1 VLQQNLDGN
10 LQVHLSTRPTRAEI
24 NLSAFEFNFN
34 QVKKLV
40 GGKTKIMAVVKA
52 NGYGHGAVEISKV
65 AVSLGADY
73 LAVAIPEEGIELRE
87 NHINLPILVFG
98 PPFESQIEL
107 FFKYDLIPTIVTFE
121 CAEKFNSFA
130 EKFGR
135 KIRCHIKIDTGMG
148 RVGVNYKNAVEFVK
162 KVFYEFK
169 NLHIE
174 GIYTHFATSDER
186 DKSFAYLQFER
197 FIEVVKEIESSGIK
211 IPLKHCANS
220 GAILDMPETY
230 LDMVR
235 PGVMLY
241 GYYPSLEVLN
251 KIELKPVMTLKSKI
265 SFLKEVEPGTSIS
278 YGRRFI
284 SKEKTKIATIPI
296 GYADGYSRALT
307 NLGKVEINNKIFP
320 VVGTVTMD
328 QIMVDVGLDT
338 EVKVG
343 DDVILFGSKNLTA
356 WDVAGWLGTIPYEIC
371 CKVSSRVPRV
381 YIRD

>member
-1 VLQQNLDGN
+1 MQAY
-10 LQVHLSTRPTRAEI
+10 LSTRPTRAEI

-34 QVKKLV
+34 QVRKLV
-40 GGKTKIMAVVKA
+40 GGRTKIMAVVKA
-52 NGYGHGAVEISKV
+52 NAYGHGAVEISKI

-87 NHINLPILVFG
+87 NGVDVSILVFG

-107 FFKYDLIPTIVTFE
+107 FFKYDLIPTITTFE

-130 EKFGR
+130 GKFGR
-135 KIRCHIKIDTGMG
+135 KIKCHIKVDTGMG
-148 RVGVNYKNAVEFVK
+148 RVGINYKNAVEFVK
-162 KVFYEFK
+162 KLFYDFK
-169 NLHIE
+169 NLNIE
-174 GIYTHFATSDER
+174 GIYTHFATSDEK

-197 FIEVVKEIESSGIK
+197 FLEVVREIESSGIR

-241 GYYPSLEVLN
+241 GYYPSLEILN
-251 KIELKPVMTLKSKI
+251 KIELKPVMALKSKI
-265 SFLKEVEPGTSIS
+265 SFLKEIEPGASVS

-284 SKEKTKIATIPI
+284 ATEKTKIATISI
-296 GYADGYSRALT
+296 GYADGYSRLLT
-307 NLGKVEINNKIFP
+307 NLGKVEINDRIFP
-320 VVGTVTMD
+320 VIGTVTMD
-328 QIMVDVGLDT
+328 QIMVDVGLDA

-356 WDVAGWLGTIPYEIC
+356 WDVAKWLWTIPYEIC
-371 CKVSSRVPRV
+371 CNVSARVPRV

>member
-1 VLQQNLDGN
+1 M
-10 LQVHLSTRPTRAEI
+10 RPTKAEI

-40 GGKTKIMAVVKA
+40 GDKTKIMAVVKA
-52 NGYGHGAVEISKV
+52 NAYGHGAVEISKS
-65 AVSLGADY
+65 AISLGADF

-87 NHINLPILVFG
+87 NKIDVPILVFT
-98 PPFESQIEL
+98 PPFEHQIEL
-107 FFKYDLIPTIVTFE
+107 FFKYNLTPTIATIE
-121 CAEKFNSFA
+121 CAKKFNSFS
-130 EKFGR
+130 EKFGS
-135 KIRCHIKIDTGMG
+135 KIKCHIKVDTGMG
-148 RVGVNYKNAVEFVK
+148 RVGVNYKDAVEFVVK
-162 KVFYEFK
+162 LHNDFK
-169 NLHIE
+169 NLYIE

-186 DKSFAYLQFER
+186 DKSFAHLQFDR
-197 FIEVVKEIESSGIK
+197 FLNVVKEIESYGIK

-278 YGRRFI
+278 YGCRFI
-284 SKEKTKIATIPI
+284 AKEKTRIATIPI
-296 GYADGYSRALT
+296 GYADGYRRSLT
-307 NLGKVEINNKIFP
+307 NVGKVEINGEIFP

-328 QIMVDVGLDT
+328 QIMVDVGLNT

-356 WDVAGWLGTIPYEIC
+356 WDVAKWLNTIPYEIC
-371 CKVSSRVPRV
+371 CNVSSRVPRV
-381 YIRD
+381 YVKD